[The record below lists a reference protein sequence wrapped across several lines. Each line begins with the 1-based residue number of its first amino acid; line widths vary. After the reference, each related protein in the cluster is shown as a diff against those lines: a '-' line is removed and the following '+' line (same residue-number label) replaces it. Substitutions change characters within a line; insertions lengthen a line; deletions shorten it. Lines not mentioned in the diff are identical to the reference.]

1 MSESN
6 AIRERRDIPRED
18 TWALEDLFPSDD
30 AWQQALDR
38 VMGKE
43 ETIQGF
49 AGRLG
54 ESGQTLCAFLALLEE
69 TDTALEALGNYAM
82 RAADQDTRNSF

>member
-38 VMGKE
+38 VLGKT

-69 TDTALEALGNYAM
+69 TDNGRRGA
-82 RAADQDTRNSF
+82 RVADGRRNRVIR